1 MNAGIKW
8 VFDTVISGVL
18 LFVLSPL
25 LLAVAALVK
34 LDSSGPVLFRQPRLG
49 KSGRLFEV
57 LKFRT
62 MVAHGGENGPSVTG
76 SSDPRVTRIG
86 RILRR
91 YDLDELPTLF
101 NVFKGEMSLVGPRPE
116 VPKFLPYY
124 TEEQRRVFAVKP
136 GLTDLATLAFRHEAV
151 SLAGE
156 DLEQTYIREILP
168 RKLALSL
175 QYIGEQ
181 NFFCDLG
188 IIFRTVAT
196 ILSQPKG

>member
-25 LLAVAALVK
+25 LLALAVLVK

-49 KSGRLFEV
+49 KSARLFEI

-62 MVAHGGENGPSVTG
+62 MVVHPENGPSVTG
-76 SSDPRVTRIG
+76 RSDPRVTRIG

-101 NVFKGEMSLVGPRPE
+101 NVFKGEMSFVGPRPE

-124 TEEQRRVFAVKP
+124 TDEQRRVFAVRP

-151 SLAGE
+151 SLSGQ
-156 DLEQTYIREILP
+156 DLEQTYVREILP
-168 RKLALSL
+168 RKLALNL
-175 QYIGEQ
+175 QYIRGQ

-188 IIFRTVAT
+188 IIFRTLTT